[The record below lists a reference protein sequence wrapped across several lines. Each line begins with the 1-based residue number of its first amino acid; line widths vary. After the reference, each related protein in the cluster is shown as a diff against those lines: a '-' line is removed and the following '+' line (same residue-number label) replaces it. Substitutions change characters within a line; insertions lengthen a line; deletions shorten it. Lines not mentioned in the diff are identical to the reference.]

1 MSIQGSYVGFKS
13 KSWKI
18 CHLTIAFMLLTISCK
33 ISVNASIQ
41 SLNSS
46 YSSVENKTQCYAF
59 PRSQQRVEFKN
70 PCSVFLSLFY
80 LCRTCLD
87 NFSRPLK
94 VISLN
99 VQLIPQFQFSF
110 VVCQKGMI
118 LETVERNRDRIH
130 CFARKISSG
139 FILLS
144 EENNENKL
152 AYRRESMN

>member
-1 MSIQGSYVGFKS
+1 MQCF
-13 KSWKI
+13 
-18 CHLTIAFMLLTISCK
+18 AF
-33 ISVNASIQ
+33 A
-41 SLNSS
+41 
-46 YSSVENKTQCYAF
+46 
-59 PRSQQRVEFKN
+59 RSQQRVEFKN

-118 LETVERNRDRIH
+118 LEIVERNRDRIH
-130 CFARKISSG
+130 CFARKFRVDSFYYRKKTMKINQGTKENRCTESKHSDARVSSRAWSNE
-139 FILLS
+139 FQKFASILQYLKRCPRYQILYYLV
-144 EENNENKL
+144 ERKG
-152 AYRRESMN
+152 